1 MDVRYRVCCF
11 SLSGLLSFL
20 RQEFVP
26 AFVVVEGLSTEA
38 AGLDVVTVGQGELVL
53 VVGSFELVGFSSFM
67 VFNLEKIEKLIRYET
82 N

>member
-1 MDVRYRVCCF
+1 M
-11 SLSGLLSFL
+11 
-20 RQEFVP
+20 P